1 MGDRTTSCYDLF
13 FSPPAPFFA
22 GQNDRHTFTK
32 EKERNEIKLSNMALH
47 KYVGSGNLNDQLVF
61 FFFLQLPKEFYPYP
75 LSRNKM
81 NVLAIIQFQ
90 QYYTTQNERLPD

>member
-32 EKERNEIKLSNMALH
+32 KKERNEIKLSNMALH
-47 KYVGSGNLNDQLVF
+47 KYG
-61 FFFLQLPKEFYPYP
+61 
-75 LSRNKM
+75 
-81 NVLAIIQFQ
+81 
-90 QYYTTQNERLPD
+90 